1 MLGPQGLKP
10 RIFQSGG
17 SACPPWTQC
26 GQGVMEFALL
36 AGVLLLL
43 VFGGL
48 QMALIFNAALSVSQ
62 YSYAAV
68 RYAAVHGTGSSASSY
83 GNILL
88 PTLPSSCPATC
99 SGPLSPSPTI
109 CDSGLS
115 RPVVTSA
122 DSSGNIVSGSEVT
135 VTITYNLS
143 TCGKIFL
150 PAKFFGFSL
159 SLPTSLTNSNSE
171 MAE

>member
-1 MLGPQGLKP
+1 MPAGTEDSAPRRRPHPVTIFGTPGLEGGEGKLSMLGPQGLKP
-10 RIFQSGG
+10 RIFQSEG

-48 QMALIFNAALSVSQ
+48 QMVLIFNAALSVSQ

-88 PTLPSSCPATC
+88 
-99 SGPLSPSPTI
+99 
-109 CDSGLS
+109 
-115 RPVVTSA
+115 
-122 DSSGNIVSGSEVT
+122 
-135 VTITYNLS
+135 
-143 TCGKIFL
+143 
-150 PAKFFGFSL
+150 
-159 SLPTSLTNSNSE
+159 
-171 MAE
+171 